1 MTKAISGLFG
11 GPKVDKAAQARQE
24 QMLAEQDA
32 RLKKQEE
39 EQAKAEED
47 RKKAEAASGRA
58 RRGRAGGESLLS
70 GLETGVAPIDPSKRT
85 SLG

>member
-1 MTKAISGLFG
+1 MKALTG
-11 GPKVDKAAQARQE
+11 GPKVDKAAQARQ
-24 QMLAEQDA
+24 QALLAEQEA
-32 RLKKQEE
+32 RLKRQEE
-39 EQAKAEED
+39 EQTLAEEN